1 VDDELEPD
9 NLPHTPRS
17 GPPVALLVLTEA
29 RHVIVEELHRLQLLN
44 KRRVALATNEE
55 PALDAG
61 ASKRFIDRELELNRF
76 EAIKVFLNA
85 APAVANQ
92 FAGAHGKQRP
102 KNAVKSSASA
112 CVKFDI
118 SP

>member
-1 VDDELEPD
+1 
-9 NLPHTPRS
+9 
-17 GPPVALLVLTEA
+17 
-29 RHVIVEELHRLQLLN
+29 
-44 KRRVALATNEE
+44 
-55 PALDAG
+55 
-61 ASKRFIDRELELNRF
+61 
-76 EAIKVFLNA
+76 VFLNA